1 MKLKK
6 IIKILPCWESIRVW
20 GNDEDTP
27 LYKGC
32 VEDLP
37 KRIENL
43 KLIKSKDSDSYF
55 DVRYNCCDCENHIAI
70 FVQED

>member
-6 IIKILPCWESIRVW
+6 IIKILPCWEHIRVW
-20 GNDEDTP
+20 GNDEETP

-43 KLIKSKDSDSYF
+43 KLIKDKDSNSYIE
-55 DVRYNCCDCENHIAI
+55 VRYGCSDCENHVAV